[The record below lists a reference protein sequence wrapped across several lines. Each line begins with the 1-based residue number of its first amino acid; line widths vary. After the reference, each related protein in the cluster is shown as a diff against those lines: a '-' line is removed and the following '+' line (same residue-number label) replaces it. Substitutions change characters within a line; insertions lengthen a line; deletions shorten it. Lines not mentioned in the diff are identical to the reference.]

1 MNALAIINK
10 YYSEENELK
19 HILLTHS
26 RSVADKALQIA
37 VIYLLDP
44 YTVCIYI
51 VAIWCGA
58 VYIQSTVRSQ
68 AVI

>member
-37 VIYLLDP
+37 VKHPELHLDTGFWKKLP
-44 YTVCIYI
+44 CCTTSVFL
-51 VAIWCGA
+51 
-58 VYIQSTVRSQ
+58 
-68 AVI
+68 